1 MALQQSRPS
10 PNGRARKKTPAPV
23 FVSAAVVIFFLSL
36 SAADSVGFVPYYI
49 DGSTRLTTGGPTPAS
64 EHSVALSSLPVLGDL
79 PAGQAGNTP
88 PDFSTPAATP
98 TAYPDR
104 IVIPSI
110 DLDLPVQNIDSRD
123 TDVLDEALNSGPVR
137 YVDSAKLG
145 ERGNMLVFAHSSHLP
160 IVHNKMFQAFN
171 RISELKPGDGIQIKG
186 EDGKTYVYSV
196 TSVRKTDANDTV
208 INLSPTQGTK
218 LTLSTCDTLTSK
230 SSRFVVEADFVGVL

>member
-1 MALQQSRPS
+1 MASQQS
-10 PNGRARKKTPAPV
+10 RKKTPAPV

-49 DGSTRLTTGGPTPAS
+49 DGSTPLTTGGPPPAS
-64 EHSVALSSLPVLGDL
+64 EHSVALSSLPVLGE
-79 PAGQAGNTP
+79 NTP
-88 PDFSTPAATP
+88 PDFSTPAAVP

-104 IVIPSI
+104 IMISSI
-110 DLDLPVQNIDSRD
+110 GLDLPVQNTDSRD
-123 TDVLDEALNSGPVR
+123 TDVLDEALNNGPVR

-145 ERGNMLVFAHSSHLP
+145 ERGNMLIFAHSSHLP

-230 SSRFVVEADFVGVL
+230 SSRFVVEADFVGTL